1 MNCLQFILGMF
12 VILVIFIVLSVHPV
26 RNSLSIRMSISS
38 LGLHPIFD
46 IFTDPRVISPKLHL
60 FAIINLVSY
69 RASWNLRLVVVRLLQ
84 SIFSI
89 TSICNPCSRYK
100 LYHLVIFFLNK
111 QSAIHFSQKFRTD
124 EK

>member
-1 MNCLQFILGMF
+1 MSSFIVSYPDPSVNCLHFILGMF
-12 VILVIFIVLSVHPV
+12 VILFILIVLSVHPV
-26 RNSLSIRMSISS
+26 RNSSFEPLSIRMSISS

-69 RASWNLRLVVVRLLQ
+69 RTSWNLRLVVVRLLQ

-89 TSICNPCSRYK
+89 TSKCNPCPRYK
-100 LYHLVIFFLNK
+100 LCHLVIFF
-111 QSAIHFSQKFRTD
+111 
-124 EK
+124 